1 MLHSADAWY
10 NPLLSISLTFN
21 LIILAGCRL
30 HVFLLGELQI
40 LVCGKPSQ
48 IIYSHRYRQKVTLI
62 SCICTAFPLSLFFP
76 LLSFSLCLSS
86 FPPEYSFSQAYFPWA
101 FADCV
106 IAITPCR
113 YHGNRWSVYCLWVQ
127 ICHIWWHKQ
136 NEGFECVSVCVCAC
150 ALNSSDLYLWIKA
163 TCVRKRFIYP
173 VKLYEQYC
181 IQKMRNH
188 NRFCTLTCQFIRIP
202 SNLVS
207 GLSVNG
213 GFMRSVCLHSSVSS
227 TKPPWGVEDTLA
239 GVILVNQ
246 NNLFWQTRRDVWQW
260 GVNFHWKSRL
270 NGSRALFHPMFY
282 IYLNSISSWNS
293 FVNLTNRLHSMR
305 DLMTHFMTHRIMPVH
320 LRHSVQCT
328 PTSITHT
335 GS

>member
-1 MLHSADAWY
+1 MATDKRLLWLLVSAQ
-10 NPLLSISLTFN
+10 L
-21 LIILAGCRL
+21 
-30 HVFLLGELQI
+30 
-40 LVCGKPSQ
+40 
-48 IIYSHRYRQKVTLI
+48 
-62 SCICTAFPLSLFFP
+62 PLSA
-76 LLSFSLCLSS
+76 SS
-86 FPPEYSFSQAYFPWA
+86 FPFSLSL
-101 FADCV
+101 
-106 IAITPCR
+106 
-113 YHGNRWSVYCLWVQ
+113 SVYLLFLQSTHSLKLISHEPLLIVWSQSRHAGTMATGGVYTAS
-127 ICHIWWHKQ
+127 
-136 NEGFECVSVCVCAC
+136 ECKFATFDDTSRMKGLSVCMC

-163 TCVRKRFIYP
+163 MRVRNRFIYP

-188 NRFCTLTCQFIRIP
+188 NRFRTLTCQFIRIP

-246 NNLFWQTRRDVWQW
+246 NNLFWQTWRDVWQW

-270 NGSRALFHPMFY
+270 NGSLALFHPMFY
-282 IYLNSISSWNS
+282 IYFNSLSSWNS
-293 FVNLTNRLHSMR
+293 FVSLTNRLNSVR
-305 DLMTHFMTHRIMPVH
+305 DLMTHRITPVH
-320 LRHSVQCT
+320 LLHSLQCT
-328 PTSITHT
+328 PTSITYT